1 GWRGRRGHGLERWGG
16 RGRRRDGQTRKSG
29 HPVALDHLQS
39 RGGGSQRH
47 VGAARPDY
55 QRDGHRQGRSPRR
68 DSRVEGRPG
77 GRLYGDERLYQA
89 RGQRASDPR
98 RRGRLRKPDSQPAPL
113 QRRRERSPPRLRV
126 RPDARTLRRLQ
137 SRRRRRG
144 LPGRGSSVK
153 INVAAL
159 DKTDR
164 SGANVEE
171 IVKSPNEVQVG
182 AALPGKESD
191 HKAGKVIRVERRETQ
206 LSAVPIEDLPKV
218 VDPAPL
224 REALVTIFLVSTAFS
239 LGSLLLVQF

>member
-1 GWRGRRGHGLERWGG
+1 M
-16 RGRRRDGQTRKSG
+16 
-29 HPVALDHLQS
+29 
-39 RGGGSQRH
+39 
-47 VGAARPDY
+47 
-55 QRDGHRQGRSPRR
+55 
-68 DSRVEGRPG
+68 
-77 GRLYGDERLYQA
+77 
-89 RGQRASDPR
+89 
-98 RRGRLRKPDSQPAPL
+98 
-113 QRRRERSPPRLRV
+113 

-224 REALVTIFLVSTAFS
+224 LFGPFFGWLADRMGAGKVIAPRSVANLLTSALFWITPWFAGTAL
-239 LGSLLLVQF
+239 LGLMMGIARGVDEMGKAAFKPT